1 MISSVLAMLMLAPP
15 PADTVARAR
24 KEYSACLSGFMK
36 QSLKEKVEDG
46 AFESGI
52 GPACTAQETRFRSAV
67 VAVDTAAGIK
77 RAAAEENADLEISD
91 MLANIKEA
99 FKDYKSSNTSPGR

>member
-1 MISSVLAMLMLAPP
+1 
-15 PADTVARAR
+15 
-24 KEYSACLSGFMK
+24 
-36 QSLKEKVEDG
+36 
-46 AFESGI
+46 
-52 GPACTAQETRFRSAV
+52 V
-67 VAVDTAAGIK
+67 VSVDTAAGLK